1 MQFGFTKAGI
11 APSLVLSF
19 LGISIFLFYQ
29 EMTITSNT
37 YQLPLTFEQI
47 LILVQQLPKEEQIK
61 LKQEIDKGINAQE
74 EDLLTVFDRIG
85 KNAQEKGLTEDIL
98 QQLLAD
104 ES

>member
-1 MQFGFTKAGI
+1 MTFFDE
-11 APSLVLSF
+11 
-19 LGISIFLFYQ
+19 
-29 EMTITSNT
+29 EMAMTPNT

-61 LKQEIDKGINAQE
+61 LKQEIDKRINPQE

-85 KNAQEKGLTEDIL
+85 KTAQQKGLTEEIL

>member
-1 MQFGFTKAGI
+1 MALFNDKDQYREDI
-11 APSLVLSF
+11 SNL
-19 LGISIFLFYQ
+19 LGYNKPILRLMAMI
-29 EMTITSNT
+29 SNT

-61 LKQEIDKGINAQE
+61 LKQEIDKQINSQE

-85 KNAQEKGLTEDIL
+85 KNAQQRGLTEEIL

>member
-1 MQFGFTKAGI
+1 MGEHE
-11 APSLVLSF
+11 SF
-19 LGISIFLFYQ
+19 V
-29 EMTITSNT
+29 T

-61 LKQEIDKGINAQE
+61 LKQEIDKGINAQK

-85 KNAQEKGLTEDIL
+85 KNAQEKRLTKEIL
-98 QQLLAD
+98 QQVIAD

>member
-1 MQFGFTKAGI
+1 MAMI
-11 APSLVLSF
+11 
-19 LGISIFLFYQ
+19 
-29 EMTITSNT
+29 SNT

-47 LILVQQLPKEEQIK
+47 LILVQQLSKEEQIK
-61 LKQEIDKGINAQE
+61 LKQEIDKQINSQE

-85 KNAQEKGLTEDIL
+85 KNAQQRGLTEEIL

>member
-1 MQFGFTKAGI
+1 M
-11 APSLVLSF
+11 V
-19 LGISIFLFYQ
+19 
-29 EMTITSNT
+29 MTSNT

-47 LILVQQLPKEEQIK
+47 VILVQQLPKEEQIK
-61 LKQEIDKGINAQE
+61 IKQEIDKQINSQE

-85 KNAQEKGLTEDIL
+85 KDAQQKGLTEEIL